1 MIKKIRI
8 SAISYLNSL
17 PFVYGIK
24 KFGIFN
30 GLPNGFGRTRSLC
43 PKIDNR

>member
-24 KFGIFN
+24 N
-30 GLPNGFGRTRSLC
+30 SGFLTDYQMDLDAPCSLC